1 MCKTQP
7 KKPYF
12 NGNQKHIS
20 FLTATMNA
28 IRESNIPLY
37 SSKFSRKD
45 YNQHQLLALLVF
57 KEYLGVRYREII
69 ELVEVMDAIQILL
82 GITRIPHF
90 TTLCKFSS
98 RISSTALSQVSKQ
111 ASSFSH
117 RGRGRVSTIA
127 IDSTGFS
134 TEYFSY
140 YYSVRTEKTRK
151 DFIKISLA
159 VDTEKQ
165 TILGD
170 KITKSR
176 QHDTK
181 HVKPLLRNTSK
192 KAECYVLDRG
202 YDSEQIHLQIRTELQ
217 AKSIIPIRNWNADYV
232 KGEFRKEM
240 SDNFDRIRYGQR
252 NKVETVF
259 SVIKRRFGDQIKSRQ
274 LRSQVKELKLKCIRL
289 ILEKTEDFYYGLG
302 FPMKIEYEGSIPQV
316 KPKKI
321 LT

>member
-1 MCKTQP
+1 MYKPNP
-7 KKPYF
+7 KEPYF
-12 NGNQKHIS
+12 YGNQKHIS

-28 IRESNIPLY
+28 IRESKIPLY

-57 KEYLGVRYREII
+57 KEYLGVRYREIV
-69 ELVEVMDAIQILL
+69 ELVEVMSAIQTRL

-98 RISSTALSQVSKQ
+98 RISSTILTEIQKQ
-111 ASSFSH
+111 ATNFSYH
-117 RGRGRVSTIA
+117 NKGRVSTIA
-127 IDSTGFS
+127 IDSTGFP

-140 YYSVRTEKTRK
+140 YYSMRTDKTRK

-165 TILGD
+165 TILGA

-181 HVKPLLRNTSK
+181 HAKPLLRNTMK

-202 YDSEQIHLQIRTELQ
+202 YDSEQIHLQIRTEIH
-217 AKSIIPIRNWNADYV
+217 AESIIPIRDWNADYV
-232 KGEFRKEM
+232 KGQYRNEM
-240 SDNFDRIRYGQR
+240 AENFDRERYGQR

-259 SVIKRRFGDQIKSRQ
+259 SVIKRRFGDEIKGRFYK
-274 LRSQVKELKLKCIRL
+274 SQVKELKLKCIVWYR
-289 ILEKTEDFYYGLG
+289 T
-302 FPMKIEYEGSIPQV
+302 
-316 KPKKI
+316 
-321 LT
+321 

>member
-69 ELVEVMDAIQILL
+69 ELIEVMDAIQILL

-111 ASSFSH
+111 ASSFSY

-151 DFIKISLA
+151 DYIKISLA

-181 HVKPLLRNTSK
+181 HAKPLLRKTSK

-259 SVIKRRFGDQIKSRQ
+259 SVIKRRFGDQIKSRRF
-274 LRSQVKELKLKCIRL
+274 RSQVKELKLKCIV
-289 ILEKTEDFYYGLG
+289 Y
-302 FPMKIEYEGSIPQV
+302 SIDLFL
-316 KPKKI
+316 KKQRI
-321 LT
+321 FITD

>member
-1 MCKTQP
+1 MFKTHL
-7 KKPYF
+7 KEPYF
-12 NGNQKHIS
+12 YGNQKHIS

-28 IRESNIPLY
+28 IRESKIPLY

-57 KEYLGVRYREII
+57 KEYLGARYREII
-69 ELVEVMDAIQILL
+69 ELVEVMDAIQTRL
-82 GITRIPHF
+82 GISRIPHF

-98 RISSTALSQVSKQ
+98 RISSSILTEIHKQ
-111 ASSFSH
+111 ATNFSY
-117 RGRGRVSTIA
+117 RDTGRVPTIA
-127 IDSTGFS
+127 IDSTGFP

-140 YYSVRTEKTRK
+140 YYSMRTEKTRK

-165 TILGD
+165 TILGA

-181 HVKPLLRNTSK
+181 HAKPLLRNTWK

-202 YDSEQIHLQIRTELQ
+202 YDSEQIHLQIRTEIH
-217 AKSIIPIRNWNADYV
+217 AKSIIPIRDWNADYV

-240 SDNFDRIRYGQR
+240 ANDFDRERYGQR

-259 SVIKRRFGDQIKSRQ
+259 SVIKRRFGDDIKSR
-274 LRSQVKELKLKCIRL
+274 LYRNQVKELKLKCIVYSVDRFL
-289 ILEKTEDFYYGLG
+289 KRQRIFITD
-302 FPMKIEYEGSIPQV
+302 
-316 KPKKI
+316 
-321 LT
+321 

>member
-1 MCKTQP
+1 MYKPNP
-7 KKPYF
+7 KEPYF
-12 NGNQKHIS
+12 YGNHKHIS

-28 IRESNIPLY
+28 IRESKIPLY

-57 KEYLGVRYREII
+57 KEYLGVRYREIV
-69 ELVEVMDAIQILL
+69 ELVEVMNAIQKRL

-98 RISSTALSQVSKQ
+98 RISSTIFTEVQKQ
-111 ASSFSH
+111 ATNFSY
-117 RGRGRVSTIA
+117 RDTGRVSTIA
-127 IDSTGFS
+127 IDSTGFT

-140 YYSVRTEKTRK
+140 YYSMRTEKTRK

-165 TILGD
+165 TILGA

-181 HVKPLLRNTSK
+181 HAKPLLRNTMK

-202 YDSEQIHLQIRTELQ
+202 YDSEQIHLQIRTEIH
-217 AKSIIPIRNWNADYV
+217 AESIIPIRDWNADYV
-232 KGEFRKEM
+232 KGQYRNEM
-240 SDNFDRIRYGQR
+240 AENFDRVRYGQR

-259 SVIKRRFGDQIKSRQ
+259 SVIKRRFGEEIKGRSY
-274 LRSQVKELKLKCIRL
+274 RSQVKELKLKCIVYSVDLFLKKQRIL
-289 ILEKTEDFYYGLG
+289 ITD
-302 FPMKIEYEGSIPQV
+302 
-316 KPKKI
+316 
-321 LT
+321 